1 MKRVPTQERPNWMDA
16 AEEIGFNFHTM
27 YGEPYWDEK
36 SMYQFTL
43 EQVENDI
50 EDPSTE
56 LHEMCRQAVDEIVDS
71 ERLMTKMGIPSNMMA
86 FVRNSWKRDEQ
97 ELYGRFDL
105 AYDGNSPAK
114 MLEYNADT
122 PTSLF
127 EASHFQWKWL
137 EEKIKLGH
145 LPENSD
151 QFNRIY
157 DALVERFQE
166 MFLPDENVH
175 FASVGGIDNLEDYGT
190 VETMGWAASDAGLIP
205 HYVKVEDIGLS
216 DAGQFADDQN
226 RVIGSLFKLYPWED
240 MLRDEYAVN
249 LASSRCRMIEPAWKA
264 VVSNKG
270 ILPVLWK
277 MFPGHKNL
285 LPAYWADES
294 HNLTNYVTKPIF
306 SREGASITIVEN
318 GKTTESSTN
327 REYDH
332 NLMIVQEYC
341 ALPVFDGY
349 RPIIGS
355 WIVGRMCVGMG
366 IREDQSR
373 ITQDLSRFKP
383 HIILN

>member
-1 MKRVPTQERPNWMDA
+1 MKRVPTQERPNWMAD
-16 AEEIGFNFHTM
+16 AEEIGFKFHTM

-56 LHEMCRQAVDEIVDS
+56 LHEMCRQAVDEIVDN
-71 ERLMTKMGIPSNMMA
+71 ERLMTKMGIPSNMMD

-105 AYDGNSPAK
+105 AYDGKGPAK

-127 EASHFQWKWL
+127 EAGNFQWTWL

-145 LPENSD
+145 LPEGSD
-151 QFNRIY
+151 QFNRLY
-157 DALVERFQE
+157 DALIERFQE
-166 MFLPDENVH
+166 MFLPKENVH
-175 FASVGGIDNLEDYGT
+175 FTSVGGADNLEDYGT
-190 VETMGWAASDAGLIP
+190 VETMAWAAADAGLIA
-205 HYVKVEDIGLS
+205 HYTKLEDIGLS
-216 DAGQFADDQN
+216 DSGQFVDDQS

-240 MLRDEYAVN
+240 MLRDEYAAN

-294 HNLTNYVTKPIF
+294 HTLTNYVTKPIF

-332 NLMIVQEYC
+332 NSMIIQEYC

-355 WIVGRMCVGMG
+355 WIVGRTCVGMG

-383 HIILN
+383 HFIMN

>member
-1 MKRVPTQERPNWMDA
+1 MKRVPTQERPNWMAA

-56 LHEMCRQAVDEIVDS
+56 LHDMCRQAVDEIVDN
-71 ERLMTKMGIPSNMMA
+71 ERLMTKMGIPSNMMDY
-86 FVRNSWKRDEQ
+86 VRNSWKRNEQ

-105 AYDGNSPAK
+105 AYDGKGPAK

-127 EASHFQWKWL
+127 EAGSFQWTWL

-145 LPENSD
+145 LPEGSD

-166 MFLPDENVH
+166 MFLPNENVH
-175 FASVGGIDNLEDYGT
+175 FASVGGVDNVEDYGT
-190 VETMGWAASDAGLIP
+190 VETMGWAAADAGLTA
-205 HYVKVEDIGLS
+205 HYVKVEDIALS
-216 DAGQFADDQN
+216 TEGQFADDES

-285 LPAYWADES
+285 LPAYWADETHS
-294 HNLTNYVTKPIF
+294 LSNYVTKPIF

-318 GKTTESSTN
+318 GKMTESSTN

-332 NLMIVQEYC
+332 NSMIVQEYC

-355 WIVGRMCVGMG
+355 WIVGRTCVGMG

-383 HIILN
+383 HFIMN

>member
-1 MKRVPTQERPNWMDA
+1 MQRLPTQERPNWKADA
-16 AEEIGFNFHTM
+16 EAIGFQFHTM
-27 YGEPYWDEK
+27 YGEPYWDET
-36 SMYQFTL
+36 SMYSFTL
-43 EQVENDI
+43 NQVENDI

-56 LHEMCRQAVDEIVDS
+56 LHEMCRQAVDEIVDN
-71 ERLMTKMGIPSNMMA
+71 ERLMFKMGIPESMLDY
-86 FVRNSWKRDEQ
+86 VRSSWKSGEQ

-105 AYDGNSPAK
+105 AYNGKGPAK

-127 EASHFQWKWL
+127 EAGHYQWTWL
-137 EEKIKLGH
+137 EEKIKLGQ
-145 LPENSD
+145 LPEGTD

-166 MFLPDENVH
+166 MFLPRTDVH
-175 FASVGGIDNLEDYGT
+175 FASVGGMENLEDYGT
-190 VETMGWAASDAGLIP
+190 VETMAWAARDAGLGA

-216 DAGQFADDQN
+216 TAGQFVDDES

-240 MLRDEYAVN
+240 MLRDDYARN
-249 LASSRCRMIEPAWKA
+249 LKASGCRMIEPAWKA
-264 VVSNKG
+264 LVSNKG
-270 ILPVLWK
+270 ILPILWK

-318 GKTTESSTN
+318 GKTTESSGN
-327 REYDH
+327 REYDE
-332 NLMIVQEYC
+332 NPMIVQEYC

-355 WIVGRMCVGMG
+355 WIVGRTCVGMG

-383 HIILN
+383 HVIAK